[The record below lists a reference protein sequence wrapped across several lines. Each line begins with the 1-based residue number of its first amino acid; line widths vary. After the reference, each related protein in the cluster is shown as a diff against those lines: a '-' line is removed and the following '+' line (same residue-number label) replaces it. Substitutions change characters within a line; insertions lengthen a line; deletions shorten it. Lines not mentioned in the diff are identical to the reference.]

1 MLSGWLCIAPINI
14 SSSLFQNNSASNN
27 GGAIYTSSCNVTLVD
42 SNMTGNTALAG
53 GAIYSYSNTA
63 FSTPWLPP
71 SQQVT
76 GFASAGLVDCVSS
89 GNSASSGNGGC
100 LVADGVLLSMQ
111 GGSYS
116 GNAGIV
122 RGGAVSYMYRFALPR
137 LLPCSRTFTLIT
149 HPFSPTHSG
158 AHFPPLSGMTGRFL

>member
-1 MLSGWLCIAPINI
+1 VLSGWLCIAPINI
-14 SSSLFQNNSASNN
+14 SSSLFQNNSASNH

-53 GAIYSYSNTA
+53 GAIYSSVSYA
-63 FSTPWLPP
+63 LDPWSEPRSYRGP
-71 SQQVT
+71 
-76 GFASAGLVDCVSS
+76 GFVAAELVDCVCS

-116 GNAGIV
+116 RNKAAEGK
-122 RGGAVSYMYRFALPR
+122 AVSYLC
-137 LLPCSRTFTLIT
+137 LSLSCSPYHHKRSHMDTPPSF
-149 HPFSPTHSG
+149 FWV
-158 AHFPPLSGMTGRFL
+158 AHRYG